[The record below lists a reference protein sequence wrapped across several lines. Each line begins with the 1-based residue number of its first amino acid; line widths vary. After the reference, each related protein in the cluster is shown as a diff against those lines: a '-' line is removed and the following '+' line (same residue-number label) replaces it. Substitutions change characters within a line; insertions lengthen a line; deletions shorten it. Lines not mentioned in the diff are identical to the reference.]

1 MNATADG
8 VIQIAIQR
16 KASASRGPTLEHS
29 FREVAGLRVKIGRAF
44 TSPITKGAVAEDA
57 VALVERPAALCV
69 PNAIADVGRLGK
81 ADHAPQYGDED
92 QHRISHPHSSAQ
104 ETSSSEIKIEP
115 HQITAADSVF
125 AREWRGIGVRDA
137 GIFLHP
143 RQAGPRA
150 HNRIPTITDG
160 PRI

>member
-16 KASASRGPTLEHS
+16 KASARRGPTLEYS
-29 FREVAGLRVKIGRAF
+29 FREVAGLRVKIGGAF
-44 TSPITKGAVAEDA
+44 TSPFTKGAVAEDT
-57 VALVERPAALCV
+57 VALVKRLAALCV
-69 PNAIADVGRLGK
+69 PNTIADVGLSGK
-81 ADHAPQYGDED
+81 ADHAPQYRDED
-92 QHRISHPHSSAQ
+92 QHRISYPHSS
-104 ETSSSEIKIEP
+104 
-115 HQITAADSVF
+115 

-143 RQAGPRA
+143 RKAGPRT
-150 HNRIPTITDG
+150 HNRIPAITDC